1 MGKHIF
7 LFLMTFFLVN
17 YSGIQAQQT
26 DSYIYIQ
33 KKDRKKSD
41 WKVIWEDDFNNPA
54 LDTVKWSYI
63 PSNNA
68 DWGNYMSNDPD
79 CYAISG
85 GKLFLK
91 GIVNP
96 DTINDSRPFL
106 TGGVYTKGKFAFQYG
121 KIEIRAKLENAQG
134 AWPAMWMLAE
144 QNKYGKYPRNGEID
158 IMEHLN
164 FDKIIYQT
172 THSYY
177 TLELKQKN
185 NPVHFG
191 TVKLDPEKFNTYG
204 LEWYPD
210 KLVFTLNGKA
220 TFTYPKLKGVDASQW
235 PYDQPFYLMIDQQLG
250 GSWVG
255 KVKPEDLPVQ
265 MIIDWV
271 KIYQ

>member
-106 TGGVYTKGKFAFQYG
+106 TG
-121 KIEIRAKLENAQG
+121 
-134 AWPAMWMLAE
+134 
-144 QNKYGKYPRNGEID
+144 
-158 IMEHLN
+158 
-164 FDKIIYQT
+164 
-172 THSYY
+172 
-177 TLELKQKN
+177 
-185 NPVHFG
+185 
-191 TVKLDPEKFNTYG
+191 
-204 LEWYPD
+204 
-210 KLVFTLNGKA
+210 
-220 TFTYPKLKGVDASQW
+220 
-235 PYDQPFYLMIDQQLG
+235 
-250 GSWVG
+250 
-255 KVKPEDLPVQ
+255 
-265 MIIDWV
+265 
-271 KIYQ
+271 